1 MRICTSCLPYIDKLE
16 IPASA
21 WKDFEDIATDNDD
34 FRDHLEQKFKITGDP
49 HDNVPK
55 KQLEKHFEYSTTY
68 SRAKWSTILAELKRL
83 GLTYVRDERC
93 EYVDFEETLHYGAVK
108 KSVQCRGC
116 VHGLVVRDDL
126 Q

>member
-1 MRICTSCLPYIDKLE
+1 VSAKHIYPLVRGFENRFSKPDYANAYLHLLLPYIDKLE

-55 KQLEKHFEYSTTY
+55 KQLEKHFEY
-68 SRAKWSTILAELKRL
+68 
-83 GLTYVRDERC
+83 VR
-93 EYVDFEETLHYGAVK
+93 
-108 KSVQCRGC
+108 
-116 VHGLVVRDDL
+116 
-126 Q
+126 